1 MNAALTFVF
10 GLCLAGCVP
19 AVAAIGLSP
28 ATFFLAPF
36 IGAASAAVAVEL
48 EVGIGGTMVP
58 WFVVVAVVVNVLSF
72 GILLRRRS
80 FPTWEGG
87 GWSLLLFAGV
97 LGALA
102 VPLIGLRTH
111 EVGYDPAVI
120 WTTHTLLISSGHQ
133 TLVSGLQNPV
143 YAYSSP
149 SYPPLVPAV
158 GALGYAFAGRSVLV
172 LGPELTA
179 LLNAAAVG
187 LIATGIAKV
196 SRPATRRGH
205 AVTIALSALI
215 CLVCFGVG
223 GDFGVNGYTD
233 VLWSAAA
240 VGAVVWGLVLP
251 RSRSNLQ
258 VAWSCA
264 IVASLTKDEGLLAA
278 VAVLLLIAL
287 RFRSPLLRAG
297 SGDAA
302 ARRELVSSWATWVC
316 MVVGPALPGLIW
328 AIQIRT
334 LGIKSYFFGT
344 PQSESLSLRAS
355 ATVAAM
361 SHYLAV
367 VPAALLVILIGCA
380 WFRGTRRTM
389 QLGHPGWLWA
399 AWAGGVGCIFATYVF
414 GSPEIHWWLSTS
426 VDRTTIFA
434 RMLLLTDIAIWT
446 LVALNGLKPGLFEE
460 RVGGGTGPPEA
471 AVTPGPAAA
480 TVGRQDRGADER
492 AWTVS

>member
-1 MNAALTFVF
+1 MNAAITFVL

-28 ATFFLAPF
+28 PTFFLAPL
-36 IGAASAAVAVEL
+36 IGAVSAAVAVEL
-48 EVGIGGTMVP
+48 EVGIGGTIVP
-58 WFVVVAVVVNVLSF
+58 WFVVVAVVVNVLSV

-80 FPTWEGG
+80 LPTWEGG

-97 LGALA
+97 LVALA
-102 VPLIGLRTH
+102 VPLTGLRTH

-120 WTTHTLLISSGHQ
+120 WTTHTLLFSSGHQ
-133 TLVSGLQNPV
+133 TLVSGLQNPA
-143 YAYSSP
+143 YAYSNP

-158 GALGYAFAGRSVLV
+158 GALGYAFAGRSALV

-187 LIATGIAKV
+187 LIATGIARV
-196 SRPATRRGH
+196 SRPGTRRGH
-205 AVTIALSALI
+205 AMTIALSALI

-223 GDFGVNGYTD
+223 GDYAVNGYTD

-251 RSRSNLQ
+251 RSHSNLL

-264 IVASLTKDEGLLAA
+264 IVASLTKNEGLLAA
-278 VAVLLLIAL
+278 IAILPLIAL
-287 RFRSPLLRAG
+287 RFRPPLLRPKG
-297 SGDAA
+297 GDASA
-302 ARRELVSSWATWVC
+302 WRELAPSWASWVC
-316 MVVGPALPGLIW
+316 MVIGPALPGLIW
-328 AIQIRT
+328 AIQMRT
-334 LGIKSYFFGT
+334 LGIKSYFFST
-344 PQSESLSLRAS
+344 PQSESLYLRAS

-399 AWAGGVGCIFATYVF
+399 AWVGVMGFIFATYVF
-414 GSPEIHWWLSTS
+414 GSLEIHYWLSTS
-426 VDRTTIFA
+426 VDRTSIFA

-446 LVALNGLKPGLFEE
+446 LIALNALKPGLFEQRAGSE
-460 RVGGGTGPPEA
+460 TGPPKA
-471 AVTPGPAAA
+471 AVSPEPAAVV
-480 TVGRQDRGADER
+480 TSSIVG
-492 AWTVS
+492 